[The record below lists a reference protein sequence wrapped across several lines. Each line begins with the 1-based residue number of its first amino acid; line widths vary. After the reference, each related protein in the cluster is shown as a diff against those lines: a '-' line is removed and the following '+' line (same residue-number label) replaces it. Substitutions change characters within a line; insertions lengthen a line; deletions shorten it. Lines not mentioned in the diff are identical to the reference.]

1 MHIKQGFNKNN
12 RHQVHGS
19 LVFFNFILYV
29 SFKYITNVE
38 SIQILLVTMN
48 NTIFLSCIQCIYGV
62 DINCT
67 IMIHVHKETT
77 FEI

>member
-1 MHIKQGFNKNN
+1 MCHLSISQMLK
-12 RHQVHGS
+12 
-19 LVFFNFILYV
+19 V
-29 SFKYITNVE
+29 SNI
-38 SIQILLVTMN
+38 MN
-48 NTIFLSCIQCIYGV
+48 NSILLSCIQCIFGV